1 MKKIFTAFIAL
12 LASAAVFAQSAA
24 SDFETKANTDG
35 TVTITK
41 YVGWDTEVVI
51 PAQIGGKAVTA
62 IGAGAFE
69 NSGLTAVTIPEGVKR
84 IENGDVYGGDGS
96 YREGGA
102 FARNKLTSVVIPGSL
117 TFIGRGA
124 FADNPLTSLTL
135 GDGVEIIGKSAF
147 RGNKLTKV
155 VIPDSVTSIG
165 GYAFVNAKPAL
176 KSVTL
181 GKGLLSIGGV
191 AFFGGL
197 S

>member
-12 LASAAVFAQSAA
+12 LASAAVFAQSAE
-24 SDFETKANTDG
+24 SDFETKANKDG
-35 TVTITK
+35 TVTVTK

-69 NSGLTAVTIPEGVKR
+69 NCGLTAVTIPESVKS
-84 IENGDVYGGDGS
+84 IEA
-96 YREGGA
+96 EA
-102 FARNKLTSVVIPGSL
+102 FRSNKLTSVVIPG
-117 TFIGRGA
+117 
-124 FADNPLTSLTL
+124 
-135 GDGVEIIGKSAF
+135 
-147 RGNKLTKV
+147 
-155 VIPDSVTSIG
+155 SVTSIG

-191 AFFGGL
+191 AFFGGWL